1 MIRFLYFYNWFL
13 FSLQSRMSGSKWHMN
28 SFLGKVGNKRGK
40 KEGGR
45 VSKKEE
51 KEKKKENI
59 FTLWEI
65 V

>member
-1 MIRFLYFYNWFL
+1 
-13 FSLQSRMSGSKWHMN
+13 MN